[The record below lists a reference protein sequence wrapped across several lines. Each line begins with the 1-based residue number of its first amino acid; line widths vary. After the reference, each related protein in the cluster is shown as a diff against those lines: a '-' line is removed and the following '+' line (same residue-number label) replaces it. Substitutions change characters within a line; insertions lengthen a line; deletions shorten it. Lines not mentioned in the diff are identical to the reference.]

1 MIRLLI
7 DMNITSYNNSAI
19 YLTSSMI
26 CDECIYYPDC
36 FKQDYENGKPCAS
49 LKSRLYLW

>member
-7 DMNITSYNNSAI
+7 DMNIMSYNNSAI

-36 FKQDYENGKPCAS
+36 FKQDYENGKPCAFH
-49 LKSRLYLW
+49 KSRLYLW

>member
-7 DMNITSYNNSAI
+7 DMHIMSYNNNAI

-36 FKQDYENGKPCAS
+36 FKQDYKNGKPCACP
-49 LKSRLYLW
+49 KSRLYLW

>member
-7 DMNITSYNNSAI
+7 NMNIMSYNNSVI
-19 YLTSSMI
+19 CLTSSMI
-26 CDECIYYPDC
+26 CDECIYYPVC
-36 FKQDYENGKPCAS
+36 LKQYYENGKPCAC